1 MKNMEKLHYLV
12 NNLNKYPEPKKQ
24 IRFPTAVGTSG
35 KGKTTFARRA
45 YEKSDIYSKVVS
57 SDVMDA
63 VTECQ
68 EAGRTFRIACDDF
81 PSTEFAENA
90 ELSFGKFLLFQA
102 LKYRL
107 K

>member
-1 MKNMEKLHYLV
+1 MEKLHYLV
-12 NNLNKYPEPKKQ
+12 KNRNEYSEPKKE

-45 YEKSDIYSKVVS
+45 YEKSGIYSGVIG

-63 VTECQ
+63 VEECQ
-68 EAGRTFRIACDDF
+68 KAGRTFRIACDDI
-81 PSTEFAENA
+81 SGAYLANDHES
-90 ELSFGKFLLFQA
+90 LFGKVLLYEA